1 MTTRL
6 KFPEGFVWGAA
17 AAAFQVEGAT
27 TEDGRGA
34 SIWDTFCR
42 TPGAVRGGD
51 TGDIACDHYHRLTE
65 DLDLMAQLGLPSY
78 RFSVSWPRVIPTGSG
93 AVNTAGLDFYQRLVD
108 GLLERGITP
117 FVTLY
122 HWDLPQE
129 LQDRGGWLSRD
140 TADRFAEYADVL
152 GRALGDRVRSFTTLN
167 EPWCSAFLGHASGVH
182 APGLADNASAYLA
195 AHHLNLAHGKAV
207 TALRGVLPPE
217 SRLSITLNLAH
228 VQPASDS
235 EADQTAATHVDTI
248 ANRIFL
254 DPILRGGYPPDLV
267 DQTSHLTEWTFVRD
281 SDLAEISSP
290 IDDLGINFYAPSRVA
305 AATGELR
312 AHVTG
317 RWANDPAQSNAGP
330 TRWPGT
336 DLAFSVPQPG
346 PYTDMGWPIAPAAF
360 TALLTR
366 VADDYPGV
374 PITITENGCAFPD
387 SVAANGEVHDP

>member
-152 GRALGDRVRSFTTLN
+152 G
-167 EPWCSAFLGHASGVH
+167 
-182 APGLADNASAYLA
+182 
-195 AHHLNLAHGKAV
+195 
-207 TALRGVLPPE
+207 
-217 SRLSITLNLAH
+217 
-228 VQPASDS
+228 
-235 EADQTAATHVDTI
+235 
-248 ANRIFL
+248 
-254 DPILRGGYPPDLV
+254 
-267 DQTSHLTEWTFVRD
+267 
-281 SDLAEISSP
+281 
-290 IDDLGINFYAPSRVA
+290 
-305 AATGELR
+305 
-312 AHVTG
+312 
-317 RWANDPAQSNAGP
+317 
-330 TRWPGT
+330 
-336 DLAFSVPQPG
+336 
-346 PYTDMGWPIAPAAF
+346 
-360 TALLTR
+360 
-366 VADDYPGV
+366 
-374 PITITENGCAFPD
+374 
-387 SVAANGEVHDP
+387 